1 MPTPLTL
8 DFGRHRALHEAE
20 ASCADR
26 GVRPAQGRPRRA
38 APSSTRV
45 TGPQHRLLQRR
56 HADRARQNRLM
67 AAGFRVRRNTG
78 PRLQGDPD
86 GIVAEIES
94 LLAQSEPT
102 IG

>member
-1 MPTPLTL
+1 
-8 DFGRHRALHEAE
+8 
-20 ASCADR
+20 
-26 GVRPAQGRPRRA
+26 
-38 APSSTRV
+38 
-45 TGPQHRLLQRR
+45 
-56 HADRARQNRLM
+56 M